1 VALKELNDSNFD
13 SEIKKGL
20 VMVDFWAPWCAPCR
34 MVAPVLEE
42 LSKEYEGRVTIA
54 KLNVDDNNA
63 AAGKFGVT
71 SIPTLIIFKDGE
83 LVERAV
89 GASPKQHYMTM
100 LNKHISA

>member
-1 VALKELNDSNFD
+1 MAVKELNDSNFD
-13 SEIKKGL
+13 SEIKKGI

-42 LSKEYEGRVTIA
+42 LSNEYKGQITIT
-54 KLNVDDNNA
+54 KLNVDENSQA
-63 AAGKFGVT
+63 ASKYSVT
-71 SIPTLIIFKDGE
+71 SIPTLIVFKNGE
-83 LVERAV
+83 VVERTV

>member
-1 VALKELNDSNFD
+1 MAVKELNDSNFD
-13 SEIKKGL
+13 SEIKKGV

-34 MVAPVLEE
+34 MVAPVLDE
-42 LSKEYEGRVTIA
+42 LSVEYKDKLTIA
-54 KLNVDDNNA
+54 KLNVDENSG
-63 AAGKFGVT
+63 AAGKYSVT

-89 GASPKQHYMTM
+89 GASPKQHYMNM